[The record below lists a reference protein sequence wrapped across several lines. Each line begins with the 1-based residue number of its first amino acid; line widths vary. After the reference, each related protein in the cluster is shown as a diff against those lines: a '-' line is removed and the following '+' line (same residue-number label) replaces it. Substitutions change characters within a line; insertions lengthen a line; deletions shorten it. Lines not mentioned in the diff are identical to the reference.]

1 MRPPVARP
9 FLSLPLLLMLWG
21 LTIWFGWGTLTA
33 PIAAGLARVG
43 VENVHQWKPW
53 SWMQHTFPGLGR
65 EFMPALDEGSFLYMP
80 SLVPAGSLTE
90 VVESM
95 AQQNRAMETVPE
107 VASVVGK
114 AGRVES
120 ALDPAP
126 IGMIETIVLLKPDSQ
141 WRKRPVDRFYK
152 NWPAW
157 LTPPLRYMLPAERSI
172 TKDEILEELRQKT
185 DIPGVLPSWLQP
197 IQTRIVMLQTGFRTD
212 L

>member
-1 MRPPVARP
+1 
-9 FLSLPLLLMLWG
+9 
-21 LTIWFGWGTLTA
+21 
-33 PIAAGLARVG
+33 
-43 VENVHQWKPW
+43 
-53 SWMQHTFPGLGR
+53 MQHTFPGLGR

-95 AQQNRAMETVPE
+95 AQQNMAMETVPE

-126 IGMIETIVLLKPDSQ
+126 IGMIETIVLLKPQAQ

-157 LTPPLRYMLPAERSI
+157 LTPPLRDMLARRAATLPKMRFWKTCARRPTSPACCPVGCSRS
-172 TKDEILEELRQKT
+172 KPASSCSKADFGR
-185 DIPGVLPSWLQP
+185 
-197 IQTRIVMLQTGFRTD
+197 
-212 L
+212 